1 MADQDI
7 KMLIERIMA
16 EARTHQSA
24 RFSHEVYA
32 DEPILKTGRQMQNFL
47 PDQYR
52 KMREISS
59 GTMTVDSLKVAI
71 LAALHIADELHQVQ
85 LSQRQIDSQ
94 LGSRSSEC
102 SEMLDRVLK
111 PRDPSRQEFAR

>member
-24 RFSHEVYA
+24 RFSNEIYA

-52 KMREISS
+52 KMREISRCKK
-59 GTMTVDSLKVAI
+59 TQR
-71 LAALHIADELHQVQ
+71 AARAVGF
-85 LSQRQIDSQ
+85 R
-94 LGSRSSEC
+94 R
-102 SEMLDRVLK
+102 
-111 PRDPSRQEFAR
+111 PSFSTAKAC

>member
-47 PDQYR
+47 PDHICSR
-52 KMREISS
+52 DGVSM
-59 GTMTVDSLKVAI
+59 
-71 LAALHIADELHQVQ
+71 LARL
-85 LSQRQIDSQ
+85 
-94 LGSRSSEC
+94 
-102 SEMLDRVLK
+102 VLN
-111 PRDPSRQEFAR
+111 S

>member
-1 MADQDI
+1 MADQDV

-24 RFSHEVYA
+24 RFSNEIYA

-52 KMREISS
+52 KMREISRWQEDPKGGAGRWLS
-59 GTMTVDSLKVAI
+59 EAELF
-71 LAALHIADELHQVQ
+71 LPPRPADGRLRGR
-85 LSQRQIDSQ
+85 LPLQRH
-94 LGSRSSEC
+94 L
-102 SEMLDRVLK
+102 
-111 PRDPSRQEFAR
+111 

>member
-24 RFSHEVYA
+24 RFSNETYA

-52 KMREISS
+52 KMREISRWQDDPK
-59 GTMTVDSLKVAI
+59 GNAKFAEKGLDCQ
-71 LAALHIADELHQVQ
+71 IA
-85 LSQRQIDSQ
+85 S
-94 LGSRSSEC
+94 
-102 SEMLDRVLK
+102 
-111 PRDPSRQEFAR
+111 FFTARAC

>member
-16 EARTHQSA
+16 EARPHQSA

-52 KMREISS
+52 KMREISRWQEDPKGGAGRLLS
-59 GTMTVDSLKVAI
+59 EAELFYRQGLLTLKTTAPTT
-71 LAALHIADELHQVQ
+71 AH
-85 LSQRQIDSQ
+85 SNRTF
-94 LGSRSSEC
+94 
-102 SEMLDRVLK
+102 
-111 PRDPSRQEFAR
+111 PPTTP

>member
-24 RFSHEVYA
+24 RFSNEIYA

-52 KMREISS
+52 KMREISRWQDDPKGGAGRWLS
-59 GTMTVDSLKVAI
+59 EAELLYLACPSAPRNRRGNVYVLCLPVSL
-71 LAALHIADELHQVQ
+71 
-85 LSQRQIDSQ
+85 
-94 LGSRSSEC
+94 
-102 SEMLDRVLK
+102 
-111 PRDPSRQEFAR
+111 